1 MCHGGYPKLIA
12 KLFVNDQ
19 VWKSLQP
26 KGAHPCL
33 AEKGM
38 TCGGCRNGPHGFLD
52 SLFKSS
58 RGPKRALGIIGD
70 GFIKLLKSFGM
81 KHDLLHHSEVFLPK
95 TGKDFFGRNADDF
108 AITNFPHSTL

>member
-1 MCHGGYPKLIA
+1 MEIASAERRASLSGGERH
-12 KLFVNDQ
+12 D
-19 VWKSLQP
+19 VWGLLQWT
-26 KGAHPCL
+26 A
-33 AEKGM
+33 
-38 TCGGCRNGPHGFLD
+38 RFLD